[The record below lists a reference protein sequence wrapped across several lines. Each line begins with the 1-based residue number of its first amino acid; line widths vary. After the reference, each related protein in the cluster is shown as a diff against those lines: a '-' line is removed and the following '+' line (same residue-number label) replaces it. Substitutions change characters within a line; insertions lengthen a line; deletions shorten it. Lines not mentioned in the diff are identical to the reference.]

1 MTNGEQ
7 VTLKS
12 HLGNN
17 VFVQVQSPFVG
28 VNIRQWF
35 QPKEGGDL
43 RPGKGLFLNVSQW
56 NEVCKADDCPDDF
69 VPDLKDTI
77 RCSDQTDHCNQ
88 LGFISCLECNP
99 NREYVEYLLLNS
111 TARQFKYSS
120 G

>member
-1 MTNGEQ
+1 MTNREQ
-7 VTLKS
+7 VALKS

-17 VFVQVQSPFVG
+17 VLVQVQSPFVV

-43 RPGKGLFLNVSQW
+43 RPGQGLFLNISQW
-56 NEVCKADDCPDDF
+56 NEVCKVDDCLDDF

-77 RCSDQTDHCNQ
+77 CCSDQTDHCNQ

-99 NREYVEYLLLNS
+99 NREYVEYL
-111 TARQFKYSS
+111 
-120 G
+120 